1 MLCVLQSMSLF
12 TRLRELDAYS
22 KPMEDFRVK
31 TLSGGM
37 VSLVASVAITVLAVQ
52 ETYHFFSGDVV
63 EQLYV
68 DSTSSDVRVNVR
80 FDVTFHYLP
89 CPFISV
95 DVMDVSSEN
104 QDNIQDDVFKLRLDA
119 NGRNVSEAVQKIE
132 INQNRSDVE
141 LKTTTVG
148 CGSCYGALPAGSC
161 CNTCEE
167 VKDAYRLRGWQVNV
181 DEVVQCKNDPW
192 LKRLEEFKGEGCR
205 IYGKLQVAKVAG
217 NFHFA
222 PGEPHRIMRSHV
234 HDFHD
239 VDLNRFDTAHRIN
252 HLSFGN
258 EFPGKKHPLDGKDFS
273 DLRGAIMHNYY
284 VKVVPTSYVSM
295 DGRVEESHQFSVTT
309 HRKDIAK
316 GVSGI
321 PGFVVQYEFSPL
333 MVRYEERRQHLITF
347 LVSLCAIIGG
357 VFTVAQLID
366 TMIYHSSRVI
376 EKKLSL
382 NKLG

>member
-1 MLCVLQSMSLF
+1 MNF
-12 TRLRELDAYS
+12 ITRLRELDAYS

-37 VSLVASVAITVLAVQ
+37 VSVVASVAIVLLAVQ
-52 ETYHFFSGDVV
+52 ETYHFMSGDVV

-68 DSTSSDVRVNVR
+68 DSTSSDVRVDVH
-80 FDVTFHYLP
+80 FDITFHNLP

-104 QDNIQDDVFKLRLDA
+104 QDNIQDDIFKLRLDSS
-119 NGRNVSEAVQKIE
+119 GRNISETVQKIE
-132 INQNRSDVE
+132 INQNKSADSE
-141 LKTTTVG
+141 ANKTAVTEPK
-148 CGSCYGALPAGSC
+148 CGSCYGALPEGHC

-167 VKDAYRLRGWQVNV
+167 LKDAYRLRGWQVNI
-181 DEVVQCKNDPW
+181 DEVEQCRSDPW
-192 LKRLEEFKGEGCR
+192 IKNMETHKGEGCR

-217 NFHFA
+217 NFHIA
-222 PGEPHRIMRSHV
+222 PGEPHRVMRTHV

-239 VDLNRFDTAHRIN
+239 LDLKHFDTAHTIN

-258 EFPGKKHPLDGKDFS
+258 YFPGKKHPLDGREAKVNDFS
-273 DLRGAIMHNYY
+273 GPIMHNYY

-295 DGRVEESHQFSVTT
+295 NGQVEDSHQFSVTT
-309 HRKDIAK
+309 HQKDISK
-316 GVSGI
+316 GISGI

-366 TMIYHSSRVI
+366 SMIYHSSRAI
-376 EKKLSL
+376 ERKLVV